1 MDKQI
6 LLGRY
11 QSARSTLLV
20 ATILTAI
27 NTILL
32 LVGLDYYL
40 IYSLSIPV
48 IAVALANALY
58 TGVTGILI
66 IIMFAIIPVILLIIS
81 YLLSKK
87 DYKWLTV
94 ATVIFVIDLLLVVG
108 YEFLLADASMVI
120 DIVIKCMILFM
131 MFAGVKAGKQLNNNF
146 DVSQAEVKEAEE
158 NVKMYRYDDMLAKQ
172 NKTNKMWLFF
182 LATFGWLFAVILL
195 TTIITLVSDNIV
207 AVIFVVLL
215 AVAIFVC
222 WLLFIIKISPFVDC
236 RHVCYYSDN
245 GIVARLSSGSMISKT
260 VMSNL
265 LLEEEKDNCYICSY
279 ISTEGRT
286 KRIVIPKC
294 YKDIEEI
301 FQ

>member
-66 IIMFAIIPVILLIIS
+66 IIMFAIIPVILLVIS

-131 MFAGVKAGKQLNNNF
+131 MLLKT
-146 DVSQAEVKEAEE
+146 
-158 NVKMYRYDDMLAKQ
+158 YRM
-172 NKTNKMWLFF
+172 
-182 LATFGWLFAVILL
+182 
-195 TTIITLVSDNIV
+195 
-207 AVIFVVLL
+207 
-215 AVAIFVC
+215 
-222 WLLFIIKISPFVDC
+222 
-236 RHVCYYSDN
+236 
-245 GIVARLSSGSMISKT
+245 
-260 VMSNL
+260 
-265 LLEEEKDNCYICSY
+265 
-279 ISTEGRT
+279 
-286 KRIVIPKC
+286 KR
-294 YKDIEEI
+294 
-301 FQ
+301 